1 MYVTLCSVQKFSV
14 VLTTWFEPT
23 HRDVWF
29 RSLKNLKLTFSWSLE
44 RSPWFKCDR
53 VDCTNPDCAVDI
65 LLAVLLADGDGD
77 DDLGDGDHGQDGD
90 MDMRNNDDQN
100 QR

>member
-1 MYVTLCSVQKFSV
+1 M
-14 VLTTWFEPT
+14 
-23 HRDVWF
+23 
-29 RSLKNLKLTFSWSLE
+29 E

-77 DDLGDGDHGQDGD
+77 DDLGDGDDDLGDGDDDGGDDDGQDGD

>member
-1 MYVTLCSVQKFSV
+1 MV
-14 VLTTWFEPT
+14 
-23 HRDVWF
+23 
-29 RSLKNLKLTFSWSLE
+29 RSLKILKLTLSWSLE

-77 DDLGDGDHGQDGD
+77 DDLGDDDDGQDGD
-90 MDMRNNDDQN
+90 MDMKNNDNQN
-100 QR
+100 NCPICESIKVFCIYSGMFYS